1 MADPAREYRYQVDR
15 DGRIFHDGTEVVDP
29 AALRFFLGAM
39 RRTEDGRWLVLCQ
52 GERNWF
58 EAVDTP
64 FVVQRLRLVTDG
76 GGLAAAELV
85 FAGDHREALDPGTLE
100 SERDLLFCRI
110 RAGAFR
116 ARFGR
121 VALQQL
127 APFLVAAGEGPA
139 LRLGGARHPVRSGVG
154 LPDRVRS

>member
-15 DGRIFHDGTEVVDP
+15 DGRIFHDGTEIVDP
-29 AALRFFLGAM
+29 AVLRFFLRAM
-39 RRTEDGRWLVLCQ
+39 GRTEDGRWLVLCQ

-64 FVVQRLRLVTDG
+64 FVIQRLRLVTDG
-76 GGLAAAELV
+76 GGLEAVELV

-100 SERDLLFCRI
+100 SERDLLYCRI

-121 VALQQL
+121 VAVQQL
-127 APFLVAAGEGPA
+127 APFLVDAGEGSV
-139 LRLGGARHPVRSGVG
+139 LLLCGARHRVRSGA
-154 LPDRVRS
+154 LPDRVGW